1 MSRTSVEERGCF
13 LLFNSNWSR
22 LCKIV
27 PYTSAAA
34 IFLSAIILLSFGS
47 TEVSAQVSSF
57 SCEKGRPLPASDA
70 ARLVDAV
77 QTSYSKVSAS
87 TGKFTQESY
96 LAALDTSEVSS
107 GEMWFQKPGKMRWS
121 YKEPR
126 PQEVVVADN
135 TMWVYQVDKG
145 QVMVDSIQAALLS
158 DLPIAF
164 LMGLGDLARD
174 FEVKGGCRTPKGVV
188 LSLVPRPKNPKNASQ
203 NGSNSGGDG
212 TDPAES
218 ELSGFDLLV
227 DEGAALPK
235 GAMVTALGG
244 NVTAIVFEKLKSE
257 GITPPAGTFVLEYPN
272 GVDVVDRRVQ

>member
-1 MSRTSVEERGCF
+1 VVARYSGINWVVFFFSVLTS
-13 LLFNSNWSR
+13 W
-22 LCKIV
+22 
-27 PYTSAAA
+27 
-34 IFLSAIILLSFGS
+34 LLS
-47 TEVSAQVSSF
+47 TLPACAQVSSF
-57 SCEKGRPLPASDA
+57 SCEKGRPLSTSDA
-70 ARLVDAV
+70 SQLVQAV
-77 QTSYSKVSAS
+77 QSSYSKVSAS
-87 TGKFTQESY
+87 NGKFTQESY

-126 PQEVVVADN
+126 AQEVVVSDN
-135 TMWVYQVDKG
+135 TMWVYQVEKR

-188 LSLVPRPKNPKNASQ
+188 LSLIPRPKSPE
-203 NGSNSGGDG
+203 SGGSSG
-212 TDPAES
+212 TDPAEGG
-218 ELSGFDLLV
+218 LSGFDLLV

-244 NVTAIVFEKLKSE
+244 NVTAIVFEKLKSD

-272 GVDVVDRRVQ
+272 GVDIVDRRVQ

>member
-1 MSRTSVEERGCF
+1 VNTPY
-13 LLFNSNWSR
+13 R
-22 LCKIV
+22 LVKK
-27 PYTSAAA
+27 Y
-34 IFLSAIILLSFGS
+34 SAIKAGGASLLALFLTVFASLFAD
-47 TEVSAQVSSF
+47 VVPAFAQVTSF
-57 SCEKGRPLPASDA
+57 SCEKGRPLSASDA
-70 ARLVDAV
+70 SKLVQAV
-77 QTSYSKVSAS
+77 QSSYSNVTAS

-126 PQEVVVADN
+126 AQEVVVADN
-135 TMWVYQVDKG
+135 TMWVYQIDKR

-164 LMGLGDLARD
+164 LMGLGDLSRD
-174 FEVKGGCRTPKGVV
+174 FEVKGGCRTSKGVV
-188 LSLVPRPKNPKNASQ
+188 LSLIPRPKAS
-203 NGSNSGGDG
+203 GSAVADG
-212 TDPAES
+212 TNPAES

-257 GITPPAGTFVLEYPN
+257 GITPPSGTFVLEYPN
-272 GVDVVDRRVQ
+272 GVDVVDRRVP